1 MVMTN
6 RGKGMVRTILITSV
20 GSLVGHNILE
30 SLTPRRHEWRVV
42 GVNSLS
48 LAANN
53 FRCDTAYLAPE
64 SAQEDAYLSRLR
76 EILRVEQPA
85 VVLAGR
91 DLDLPPLA
99 QLKVESEFSQTLFL
113 SPGAAA
119 VPVVENDKYETYLFA
134 RRHGL
139 PFAATAFDR
148 AELDKLIT
156 RTGFPLICKRRFG
169 NGSRGVFIIR
179 SKAEAELAL
188 AEGTFIFQEFLCPP
202 SDLQTILPDF
212 RFGVP
217 LFYGIVEED
226 HYSSMG
232 LVGAEGELF
241 AFFASLHILDGGKD
255 ISVQPLDEP
264 GLERMAVDYARA
276 LSPLG
281 YIGPLNFNCKKIGPD
296 RFVPYELNGRFG
308 GATAARAS
316 LCQPDVEYA
325 LAYFLDGWR
334 PELRRKLQAGSAVL
348 RRVVQRLPSTHLL
361 ELDATEQLATAG
373 VWQRES

>member
-1 MVMTN
+1 MT
-6 RGKGMVRTILITSV
+6 GGSKHTMRTILITSV

-30 SLTPRRHEWRVV
+30 SLAPRRHEWRVV
-42 GVNSLS
+42 GVNSLP
-48 LAANN
+48 LAVNN
-53 FRCDTAYLAPE
+53 FRCDVAYLAPE

-76 EILRVEQPA
+76 EIFRIEQPA

-99 QLKVESEFSQTLFL
+99 SLKAEPEFAQPLFL
-113 SPGAAA
+113 SPAVAS
-119 VPVVENDKYETYLFA
+119 VPVVNDKYETWLFA

-139 PFAATAFDR
+139 PFAATAFKR
-148 AELDKLIT
+148 AELDELIG

-169 NGSRGVFIIR
+169 NASRGVFILR
-179 SKAEAELAL
+179 RKAEADAAL
-188 AEGTFIFQEFLCPP
+188 AEGTFVFQEFLSPP
-202 SDLQTILPDF
+202 PNLQALLPDF

-226 HYSSMG
+226 HYSAMG

-241 AFFASLHILDGGKD
+241 AFFASLHILEGGKD

-264 GLERMAVDYARA
+264 ELERMTADYARA

-281 YIGPLNFNCKKIGPD
+281 YIGPLNFNCKKIGPG

-316 LCQPDVEYA
+316 LGHPDVEYA

-334 PELRRKLQAGSAVL
+334 PEPRRKSQPGSGVL
-348 RRVVQRLPSTHLL
+348 RQMVQRLPGTHLL
-361 ELDATEQLATAG
+361 DLDATERLASAG
-373 VWQRES
+373 VWRRES